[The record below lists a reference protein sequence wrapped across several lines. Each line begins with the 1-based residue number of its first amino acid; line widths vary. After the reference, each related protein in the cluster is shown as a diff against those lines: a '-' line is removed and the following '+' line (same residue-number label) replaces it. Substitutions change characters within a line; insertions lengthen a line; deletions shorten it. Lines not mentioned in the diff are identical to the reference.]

1 MKKCILG
8 IGILLFAILFALS
21 SSGMGVVSLTI
32 GFVGLS
38 LFYPGIFMENKYIT
52 KLTINL

>member
-38 LFYPGIFMENKYIT
+38 FVLSGYFYGE
-52 KLTINL
+52 